1 MRKALAID
9 VGGTKIYSAIIN
21 EKGEIISEIEKH
33 HTPKT
38 FDEIKSL
45 FEAIIKRHEDEVE
58 IIAFATCGTVNNT
71 NDGIL
76 GSTGNIVK
84 KYPSMDFK
92 SLSNKPVFVENDAN
106 AAAWAEHIIGSSKG
120 MPYSVM
126 LTLGTGVGGGI
137 ILDNKLYKGKNGA
150 AGEMHFKMRTD
161 KHRKCTCGSFDC
173 FEAYASGTGLKKTAE
188 EISGNSDITTY
199 DVIWNLKC
207 HPEPADLR
215 TDGANANPDSEQIE
229 QTEQRVRALAYPF
242 NTRCSNARMCKEQS
256 SVSVEQIQDDSG
268 YINANDK
275 TKLTDYDSEAGM
287 TELCKQIF
295 NTWQND
301 ILEGIIGLANIFDPD
316 VIVLSGSMA
325 EFVDIEYLEKEA
337 NKEIVTTPFKVLK
350 ASAGNY
356 SGMIGAALLALGV
369 K

>member
-1 MRKALAID
+1 MSLALAID
-9 VGGTKIYSAIIN
+9 VGGTKIYNTIVN
-21 EKGEIISEIEKH
+21 EKGEIVGEIEKRP
-33 HTPKT
+33 TPKT
-38 FDEIKSL
+38 FQEIKEV
-45 FEAIIKRHEDEVE
+45 FEDIIKRYEDKVDV
-58 IIAFATCGTVNNT
+58 IAFATCGAVNNT

-76 GSTGNIVK
+76 GSTGNIAK
-84 KYPSMDFK
+84 EYPAMDFK
-92 SLSNKPVFVENDAN
+92 SLSKKPVFVENDAN

-188 EISGNSDITTY
+188 EISENPEITTY
-199 DVIWNLKC
+199 DVIQGK
-207 HPEPADLR
+207 
-215 TDGANANPDSEQIE
+215 DSCP
-229 QTEQRVRALAYPF
+229 V
-242 NTRCSNARMCKEQS
+242 MK
-256 SVSVEQIQDDSG
+256 
-268 YINANDK
+268 K
-275 TKLTDYDSEAGM
+275 
-287 TELCKQIF
+287 IF
-295 NTWQND
+295 DIWQND

-325 EFVDIEYLEKEA
+325 EFVDIDYLEKEA
-337 NKEIVTTPFKVLK
+337 NKEIVTTPFKVVK